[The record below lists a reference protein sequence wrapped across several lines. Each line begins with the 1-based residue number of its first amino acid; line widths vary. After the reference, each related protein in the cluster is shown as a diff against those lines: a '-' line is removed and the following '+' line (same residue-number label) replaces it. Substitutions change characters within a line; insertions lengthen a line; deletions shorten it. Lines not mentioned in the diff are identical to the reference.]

1 MENGQKDENNGKG
14 GQWGKKKKEERKEDR
29 EEKLKWTRTFRF
41 NKILLGMVLTRIRLA
56 NGNYD
61 RIAMVKRRSVQQC
74 GALKRV
80 YNRTFFSLSLSSQNS
95 VNLGS
100 VNFD

>member
-14 GQWGKKKKEERKEDR
+14 GQWGKKQVRKGEKGERKEDR

-80 YNRTFFSLSLSSQNS
+80 YTK
-95 VNLGS
+95 
-100 VNFD
+100 

>member
-1 MENGQKDENNGKG
+1 M
-14 GQWGKKKKEERKEDR
+14 GKKMRIMEKGVISGEKKQVRKGEKGERKEDR

-80 YNRTFFSLSLSSQNS
+80 YTK
-95 VNLGS
+95 
-100 VNFD
+100 

>member
-1 MENGQKDENNGKG
+1 MENGQKDQNNGNG
-14 GQWGKKKKEERKEDR
+14 GQWGEKKKRGTKRGQR

-80 YNRTFFSLSLSSQNS
+80 YTK
-95 VNLGS
+95 
-100 VNFD
+100 